1 MFARKFGKFWL
12 GLAVILI
19 STFLFSFSIS
29 AKTIIRIGTTY
40 EPGSIEVRVAEKFK
54 ELIHKA
60 DPDVEVQL
68 FVGGAVGS
76 EEEVTESVKV
86 GGLEAQVGG
95 GIPIKMYALPYQF
108 FDGLY
113 VLKDWEHYK
122 RVHNNSP
129 LGKKMQALVE
139 EKGNA
144 THLGIYYR
152 GMRQLMHAKKPIYKP
167 EDMKGVKFRIP
178 MIPTWVTIWK
188 ETGALPVPVPF
199 SEVFMALQTGVA
211 DACEMDLPSFFGH
224 RLYEVQKYLMMTN
237 HMVQVGR
244 FTMNVKFLNGLPK
257 AKADLV
263 RKMATEACQ
272 HGVDYMMQ
280 NEQKFVNDLVAKGM
294 IQVQPDV
301 AAFRTKVKPA
311 IDGLFKT
318 TWNVATWDEILKY

>member
-1 MFARKFGKFWL
+1 MFSGKIGNLWL
-12 GLAVILI
+12 WLAIVII
-19 STFLFSFSIS
+19 SPLFLSFPAS
-29 AKTIIRIGTTY
+29 AKTVIRIGTTY

-54 ELIHKA
+54 ELIQKA
-60 DPDVEVQL
+60 DKDIEVQL

-86 GGLEAQVGG
+86 GAMEAQVGG
-95 GIPIKMYALPYQF
+95 GVPIKMYALPYQF
-108 FDGLY
+108 MDSPY
-113 VLKDWEHYK
+113 CIKDWEHYK
-122 RVHNNSP
+122 RVFNSP
-129 LGKKMQALVE
+129 LGKKMQALIE
-139 EKGNA
+139 QKGDA

-152 GMRQLMHAKKPIYKP
+152 GMRQLMHAKKPIHKP

-178 MIPTWVTIWK
+178 MIPTWVAIWK

-237 HMVQVGR
+237 HMVQTGR
-244 FTMNVKFLNGLPK
+244 FTMNIKFLNSLPK

-263 RKMATEACQ
+263 RKIASEACQ

-280 NEQKFVNDLVAKGM
+280 NEQKFVQDLVSKGM
-294 IQVQPDV
+294 VQVHPDV
-301 AAFRTKVKPA
+301 AAFRVKVKPA
-311 IDGLFKT
+311 IDNLFKT
-318 TWNVATWDEILKY
+318 TWNVATWEEVLKY

>member
-1 MFARKFGKFWL
+1 MGRYKKGKFC
-12 GLAVILI
+12 ILLFSLI
-19 STFLFSFSIS
+19 ILTFLVANPAS

-54 ELIHKA
+54 ELTQKA
-60 DPDVEVQL
+60 DKDIEVQL

-76 EEEVTESVKV
+76 EEEVTEAVKV
-86 GGLEAQVGG
+86 RGVEAQVGG

-108 FDGLY
+108 FDGPY

-122 RVHNNSP
+122 RVHNSP
-129 LGKKMQALVE
+129 IGKKMQVLVE

-152 GMRQLMHAKKPIYKP
+152 GMRQLMHAKKPVYKP

-188 ETGALPVPVPF
+188 ETGALPIPVPF

-244 FTMNVKFLNGLPK
+244 FTMNVKFLSGLPQ

-263 RKMATEACQ
+263 RKMAAEACQ

-280 NEQKFVNDLVAKGM
+280 NEQKFVKDLVAKGM
-294 IQVQPDV
+294 VQVEPDV

-311 IDGLFKT
+311 IEGLFKT
-318 TWNVATWDEILKY
+318 TWNVTTWEEILKY

>member
-1 MFARKFGKFWL
+1 MFGLTIKKCWL
-12 GLAVILI
+12 W
-19 STFLFSFSIS
+19 FLFVTLFFLSFSFPAS
-29 AKTIIRIGTTY
+29 AKTVIRIGTTY

-54 ELIHKA
+54 ELIQKA
-60 DPDVEVQL
+60 DKDLEVQL

-86 GGLEAQVGG
+86 RGLEAQVGG
-95 GIPIKMYALPYQF
+95 GVPIKMYALPYQF
-108 FDGLY
+108 MDSPY
-113 VLKDWEHYK
+113 CIKDWEHYK
-122 RVHNNSP
+122 RVFNSP
-129 LGKKMQALVE
+129 LGKKMQALIE
-139 EKGNA
+139 QKGDA

-152 GMRQLMHAKKPIYKP
+152 GMRQLMHAKKPIQKP

-178 MIPTWVTIWK
+178 MIPTWVAIWK

-237 HMVQVGR
+237 HMVQTGR
-244 FTMNVKFLNGLPK
+244 FTMNVKFLNEQPK
-257 AKADLV
+257 TRVDLI
-263 RKMATEACQ
+263 RKMAAEACQ
-272 HGVDYMMQ
+272 AGVDYMMQ
-280 NEQKFVNDLVAKGM
+280 NEQKFVQDLISKGM

-311 IDGLFKT
+311 IDNLFKT
-318 TWNVATWDEILKY
+318 TWNVTTWDEVLKY